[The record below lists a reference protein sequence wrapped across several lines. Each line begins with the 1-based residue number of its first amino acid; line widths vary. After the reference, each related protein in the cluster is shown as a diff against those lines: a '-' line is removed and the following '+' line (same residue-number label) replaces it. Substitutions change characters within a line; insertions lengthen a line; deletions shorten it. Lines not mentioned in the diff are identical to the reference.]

1 MTSTIGEMLSVML
14 NVTTYL
20 SMIIMTLGIFNF
32 VLAFKDEDADKKARG
47 VMLLTAGAAMCALK
61 PIMNAVFG
69 NNTSP
74 STLVEIPKPSFE
86 LDLSFITTELVIGVI
101 VVAALIAIA
110 IIYKKVDK
118 KEKEEKIS
126 QSKGE

>member
-1 MTSTIGEMLSVML
+1 MTSVVGEMLDIML
-14 NVTTYL
+14 SVTTYL
-20 SMIIMTLGIFNF
+20 SMIIMTFGIFNF
-32 VLAFKDEDADKKARG
+32 VLAFKDEDADRKARA
-47 VMLLTAGAAMCALK
+47 VMLLVTGAVMCALK
-61 PIMNAVFG
+61 PMMSMILG
-69 NNTSP
+69 TGSSSSP
-74 STLVEIPKPSFE
+74 TVEVPKPSFE

-118 KEKEEKIS
+118 KEKKEKTT

>member
-118 KEKEEKIS
+118 KEKEAS
-126 QSKGE
+126 QIKGE